1 MDSKTARRRLKRKDN
16 AEEAQNEASDTLVI
30 TINNKENQ
38 DPLDNFSNQ
47 SALLASQDL
56 QPEID
61 TIKQQKPER
70 RLKRLKFIEYTE
82 SLSTQ
87 ESLPEPQEESLNNIL
102 SKSIYTAEEDDFQYT
117 ANKEPAVSSDEDSS
131 SEPKKAKAKKK
142 KVTKNRGPKL
152 VIFNK
157 MLDPNIFTAEENVV
171 TEREF
176 LREDSLTL
184 PSRDKTNF
192 TIDRLMQR
200 FQTKQPDKV
209 ISHLAKNVLKTD
221 EHSDSLVIE
230 KPDIVTGF
238 RVKKQATNSRD
249 MLRDALKSTIME
261 RKTSHIDISRV
272 FDKTKTELEG
282 LKKKQ
287 EDEDSEY
294 NPDKE
299 DLEEQELSELLDLD
313 KQENTEQ
320 DQTEAKENN
329 IERKEN
335 EDKISVADE
344 IDELIGLD
352 ELSAQSSENEAEDSD
367 SSMEAESS
375 DSDTLHIDENSCQ
388 STVSHLSLSSASST
402 ESESSRPS
410 KVKHIIEP
418 KRKQN
423 IFIDDEAE
431 LGSDHEEN
439 DERVKKVYDD
449 DESSLD
455 GELEELIDNELV
467 DIEEKQLADKYMGE
481 QLAQDMFQLKKV
493 INGEFVRKRIADDY
507 IDENE
512 DISYK
517 KAKLMKARAEELQG
531 EFSRRS
537 RTRDTDMQ
545 EKQYYSDEDSEGDL
559 ASYRS
564 QSRLIREISRTE
576 QPDFR
581 FFSAST
587 YDPWFENVKH

>member
-16 AEEAQNEASDTLVI
+16 AEEAQNEASDTLMV
-30 TINNKENQ
+30 TIINKENQ
-38 DPLDNFSNQ
+38 DPLDNISNQ
-47 SALLASQDL
+47 SAPLVSQDL
-56 QPEID
+56 EPEID

-117 ANKEPAVSSDEDSS
+117 ANQEPAVSSDEDSS
-131 SEPKKAKAKKK
+131 SEPKKAKGKKK
-142 KVTKNRGPKL
+142 KVAKNKGPKL

-157 MLDPNIFTAEENVV
+157 LLDPNIFTAEENVV

-249 MLRDALKSTIME
+249 MLRDALRSTIME

-287 EDEDSEY
+287 EEEDSEY

-299 DLEEQELSELLDLD
+299 DLEEQELTDLLDLD

-320 DQTEAKENN
+320 DQTEPKSDN
-329 IERKEN
+329 IEVKEN

-375 DSDTLHIDENSCQ
+375 ESDTLHIDENSCQ
-388 STVSHLSLSSASST
+388 STVSRLSLSSASST
-402 ESESSRPS
+402 ESESSRLL
-410 KVKHIIEP
+410 VKHIIEP

-449 DESSLD
+449 ESSLD
-455 GELEELIDNELV
+455 GDLEELIDNEVV
-467 DIEEKQLADKYMGE
+467 DTEEKQLADKYMGE
-481 QLAQDMFQLKKV
+481 QLAQDIFQLKKV

-507 IDENE
+507 IDDNE

-545 EKQYYSDEDSEGDL
+545 ERQYSSDEDSEGDL

-581 FFSAST
+581 FFTAST